1 MIERTTAAGVLL
13 MLLMAAALVSWQA
26 LPQGPGERA
35 SLLEKLRVGVGST
48 GWSRLPGHGVA
59 TLWHEENK
67 AASKRGN
74 VGWGRLPEH
83 HAPRLR
89 HALAFKP
96 RHPSRLTDELPAVYH
111 LPSGPYDHAK
121 VPKTDRLAAEQLAR
135 NLHAYHKEAMAA
147 PRGGR
152 AGLRANIRDE
162 EKALPPGYHVLKP
175 GQRLPKGAKIVKA
188 PPLPSGHHVLKP
200 GRRLPKGAKIIA
212 TGAKPLPLG
221 YHLLKPGMKL
231 PKGAKVVTQLAARRA
246 PVRRGM
252 NVPRVGANSHMLDEE
267 AAAEGDAE
275 GDAEDGGE
283 GEAACECEEGDEE
296 CECPPAAREAPAAE
310 EPEPTPQER
319 IETADESHAKSR
331 AERIKARAL
340 QQKARNMERDAVTL
354 IQSGWEKHKAAETR
368 LANAKDE
375 EEEADAMVSNA
386 NKVLDLANSVKS
398 EDLATKEDS
407 IAEEFKAAS
416 EEKTQKAEEYQAEAD
431 TIKAEQEAAAAE
443 AAGGEDESQEG
454 GEEALA
460 PAARR

>member
-1 MIERTTAAGVLL
+1 MITAAAAAV
-13 MLLMAAALVSWQA
+13 LLMAAALVTWQA
-26 LPQGPGERA
+26 LPQGSFERA
-35 SLLEKLRVGVGST
+35 SLLQNPRVGVGST
-48 GWSRLPGHGVA
+48 GWARLPGHGVA
-59 TLWHEENK
+59 TLWHEEPT
-67 AASKRGN
+67 AAAKSG
-74 VGWGRLPEH
+74 GWGRVPEH
-83 HAPRLR
+83 HAPRQR

-111 LPSGPYDHAK
+111 LPSGPGAHAK

-147 PRGGR
+147 PQGGRGG
-152 AGLRANIRDE
+152 LRGSIRDE

-188 PPLPSGHHVLKP
+188 PPLPSGYNVLKP
-200 GRRLPKGAKIIA
+200 GRRLPKGAKIVA
-212 TGAKPLPLG
+212 KGAKLVKPLPPG
-221 YHLLKPGMKL
+221 YHLLKHGMKL

-252 NVPRVGANSHMLDEE
+252 NVPQVGANSHMLDDE
-267 AAAEGDAE
+267 AAAE

-283 GEAACECEEGDEE
+283 DEAACDCEEGDEE
-296 CECPPAAREAPAAE
+296 CQCHSGGAEEREAPAAE
-310 EPEPTPQER
+310 EPELTPAER
-319 IETADESHAKSR
+319 IEAADESHAKSR
-331 AERIKARAL
+331 AERIKSRAL

-354 IQSGWEKHKAAETR
+354 IQSGWEQHKAAETR

-375 EEEADAMVSNA
+375 EEEADAMVANA

-416 EEKTQKAEEYQAEAD
+416 EEKAQKAEEYQAEAD

-443 AAGGEDESQEG
+443 AAGGDEAEEG
-454 GEEALA
+454 GEEAPAEEAPA